1 MNPEIS
7 NIQKTNNKLS
17 FEISNIN
24 YAFANAIR
32 RIILT
37 QVHSLAIDTVE
48 VELNTGSI
56 DSNSLAHRMGLIP
69 LRYKEKI
76 SEFNLEDECP
86 CFNNNCENC
95 NRILTLDV
103 SNETGETLNIYST
116 DIQTTTDDIEI
127 VHYANEIDKEM
138 SEKYL
143 GHSKGILITKLVKD
157 QTIKLKCNVRKG
169 NGIKHAKWSCVSKS
183 VFQTENEK
191 DFKFSVESIGS
202 NKLED
207 IIKNTFKIF
216 YKKLESVK
224 CEIF

>member
-1 MNPEIS
+1 MNPDIS

-37 QVHSLAIDTVE
+37 QVQSLAIDTIE
-48 VELNTGSI
+48 VETNTGSI

-69 LRYKEKI
+69 LKYKEKL

-103 SNETGETLNIYST
+103 SNDDEETLNVYST
-116 DIQTTTDDIEI
+116 DIQTTDDIEI
-127 VHYANEIDKEM
+127 VHYANEKDKET
-138 SEKYL
+138 SERYL
-143 GHSKGILITKLVKD
+143 GHSKGILITKLVKG

-169 NGIKHAKWSCVSKS
+169 NGVKHAKWSCVSKS
-183 VFQTENEK
+183 IFQTENGE
-191 DFKFSVESIGS
+191 DFKVIVESIGS
-202 NKLED
+202 NNLED

-216 YKKLESVK
+216 FKKLESVK

>member
-1 MNPEIS
+1 MNPDIS

-17 FEISNIN
+17 FNISNIN

-37 QVHSLAIDTVE
+37 EVHSLAIDTIE
-48 VELNTGSI
+48 VETNTGSI
-56 DSNSLAHRMGLIP
+56 DSNTLAHRMGLIP
-69 LRYKEKI
+69 LKYKDKL
-76 SEFNLEDECP
+76 SNFNLEDECP

-103 SNETGETLNIYST
+103 SNDDEETLNVYST
-116 DIQTTTDDIEI
+116 DIQTTDDIEI
-127 VHYANEIDKEM
+127 VHYANEKDKEI
-138 SEKYL
+138 SERYL
-143 GHSKGILITKLVKD
+143 GHSKGILITKLVKG

-169 NGIKHAKWSCVSKS
+169 NGVKHAKWSCVSKS
-183 VFQTENEK
+183 IFQTENGE
-191 DFKFSVESIGS
+191 DFKFIVESIGS
-202 NKLED
+202 NNLED

-216 YKKLESVK
+216 FKKLESVK